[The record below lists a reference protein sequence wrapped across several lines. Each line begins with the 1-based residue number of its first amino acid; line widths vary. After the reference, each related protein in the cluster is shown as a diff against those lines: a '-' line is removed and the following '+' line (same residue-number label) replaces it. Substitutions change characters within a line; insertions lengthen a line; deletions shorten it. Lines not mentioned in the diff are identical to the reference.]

1 MSDAPKRQRPIPQ
14 ATRTP
19 DAMRVVEA
27 ISEGK
32 YDDKIGMIQGAL
44 DDRKRLQQEEVLN
57 RVKEVFGDDYV
68 VTKPA
73 ENPPPRPRAQPA
85 PASPPPQE
93 FVSAPGP
100 PQQGGSDAIGDIV
113 VEEGTEI
120 ESRSPRFDVPPGGG
134 VEAVDLGGE

>member
-1 MSDAPKRQRPIPQ
+1 
-14 ATRTP
+14 
-19 DAMRVVEA
+19 MRVVEA

-73 ENPPPRPRAQPA
+73 SNPTPRPA
-85 PASPPPQE
+85 PAPQPE
-93 FVSAPGP
+93 FTSAPGP
-100 PQQGGSDAIGDIV
+100 PQAGATDAIGDIV
-113 VEEGTEI
+113 IEDGTEI
-120 ESRSPRFDVPPGGG
+120 ESRSPRFDIPPGGG
-134 VEAVDLGGE
+134 AEAVDLSGEAPD